1 MLDLLQGRSK
11 ACSNYPDD
19 VLVTRPKLGGH
30 QMKRIIASVLSS
42 ILLAGAAPA
51 QAQAAPDIQLWRLDC
66 GTIQVSDFDVF
77 SDTYLYPGQPKQLTN
92 SCYVVKHGSDYLLW
106 DTGVDKALIHRPQSE
121 WVFSMSLKESVVDQL
136 RRLSLTPADV
146 DYVGISHYHDDHTG
160 QAADFP
166 KAKLLVGSGDWEAI
180 KGRSE
185 TAARFRPW
193 IQDGGQVEAVAG
205 DKDVFGDRSVVIL
218 DMPGH
223 TPGHKAL
230 LVRLKSGP
238 VLLSGDLYHASEQ
251 VANRGVPSFNTDRA
265 DTLASFDRFQA
276 IARNLRAK
284 VIIQHEP
291 SDIAK
296 LPAFP
301 KSAK

>member
-1 MLDLLQGRSK
+1 MRAESNEEGFMRNWLLSAVALG
-11 ACSNYPDD
+11 
-19 VLVTRPKLGGH
+19 LV
-30 QMKRIIASVLSS
+30 
-42 ILLAGAAPA
+42 APA
-51 QAQAAPDIQLWRLDC
+51 AAQAPAVHLWRLDC

-77 SDTYLYPGQPKQLTN
+77 SDTYLYPGKPKLLTA
-92 SCYVVKHGSDYLLW
+92 SCYLIRHGDKYMLW
-106 DTGVDKALIHRPQSE
+106 DTGVAGPEKE
-121 WVFSMSLKESVVDQL
+121 WVFTITLKERVTDQL
-136 RRLSLTPADV
+136 KRINVAPGDI

-166 KAKLLVGSGDWEAI
+166 GATLLMGSGDWEVV
-180 KGRSE
+180 KSRPE
-185 TAARFRPW
+185 TAARFTPW
-193 IQDGGQVEAVAG
+193 ISGGSKVDPVSR
-205 DKDVFGDRSVVIL
+205 DKDVFGDQSVVIL

-238 VLLSGDLYHASEQ
+238 VLLTGDLYHATEQ
-251 VANRGVPSFNTDRA
+251 VTNRGVPSFNTNRA

-276 IARNLRAK
+276 IAKNLGAK

-291 SDIAK
+291 ADIAK

-301 KSAK
+301 KAAE

>member
-1 MLDLLQGRSK
+1 M
-11 ACSNYPDD
+11 
-19 VLVTRPKLGGH
+19 
-30 QMKRIIASVLSS
+30 MKRILASVLGSMLMAS
-42 ILLAGAAPA
+42 AAPA
-51 QAQAAPDIQLWRLDC
+51 QVRGVAAPDVQLWRLDC
-66 GTIQVSDFDVF
+66 GTITVSDFDVF
-77 SDTYLYPGQPKQLTN
+77 SDTYLYPGKSKQLTD
-92 SCYVVKHGSDYLLW
+92 SCYLVKHGSDYLLW
-106 DTGVDKALIHRPQSE
+106 DTGVDKALIQRPQSE

-136 RRLSLTPADV
+136 RRISLTPADI

-166 KAKLLVGSGDWEAI
+166 NAKLLVGSGDWEAI
-180 KGRSE
+180 KGRPP
-185 TAARFRPW
+185 TAARFQPW
-193 IQDGGQVEAVAG
+193 IQGGDKVEAIAR
-205 DKDVFGDRSVVIL
+205 DKDVFGDQSVVIL

-223 TPGHKAL
+223 TPGHKVL

-251 VANRGVPSFNTDRA
+251 VANKGVPSFNTDRA

-276 IARNLRAK
+276 IARNLKAK

-291 SDIAK
+291 SDVAK

-301 KSAK
+301 KSAR